1 MKENQ
6 NNQKI
11 QNKKK
16 KKTFKEKNLL
26 ELELYQS
33 NEKNNLFQIIIIKKI
48 LNIDIVEFKYCF
60 YL

>member
-11 QNKKK
+11 QNK